1 MWKSCGDILDVVSN
15 HYEELHVTSSNV
27 CLVCKGERLN
37 KVICVTYYSKLN
49 KWLIVK

>member
-1 MWKSCGDILDVVSN
+1 MWKSCGDIPDVVSN